1 MAVSA
6 AEMGV
11 KSTMKN
17 RSDAAVCRQKRS
29 LYFFA
34 TDFGSISPTKKT
46 TAVVTKV
53 PAVTAEMPHLRVTS
67 TVTMAATVMCTMLV
81 PMRTVVIALS
91 KLSKTNS
98 AFFAL

>member
-1 MAVSA
+1 
-6 AEMGV
+6 
-11 KSTMKN
+11 MKKL
-17 RSDAAVCRQKRS
+17 SELAVCRQNLS

-34 TDFGSISPTKKT
+34 MDFGSISPTKNT

-53 PAVTAEMPHLRVTS
+53 PAVTADMPHLRVTS
-67 TVTMAATVMCTMLV
+67 TVTMAATVMCTIFV

-98 AFFAL
+98 ARFAL